1 VVVKGEHLEVVTRVH
16 LGVNYLKAFQQ
27 EKNPNSRIHKFLF
40 AEMAEEL
47 SNILHI
53 EILL

>member
-1 VVVKGEHLEVVTRVH
+1 VVKEEHQEVDIRVH
-16 LGVNYLKAFQQ
+16 LGVNYPKVFQQ

-47 SNILHI
+47 NNILHR
-53 EILL
+53 ILL